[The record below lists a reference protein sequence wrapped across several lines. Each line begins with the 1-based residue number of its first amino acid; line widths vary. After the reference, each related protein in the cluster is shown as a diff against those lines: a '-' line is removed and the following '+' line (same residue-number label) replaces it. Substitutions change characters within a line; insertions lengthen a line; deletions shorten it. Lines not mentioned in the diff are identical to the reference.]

1 MFFTK
6 VGYVIAWLAI
16 GLGLFGFILGFW
28 LANIGDAALTLRY
41 LGGKTTGRSIDQGLY
56 TFLFG
61 VCLGVLCE
69 ISKHIAAK
77 ADSAKREGNHT
88 C

>member
-16 GLGLFGFILGFW
+16 SLGLLGFILGFW
-28 LANIGDAALTLRY
+28 LANIEDATLTLRY
-41 LGGKTTGRSIDQGLY
+41 LGGKTTGRSIDQGLF

-69 ISKHIAAK
+69 ISKNVAARLSSPK
-77 ADSAKREGNHT
+77 S
-88 C
+88 